1 MKKIAVVALAL
12 VMLFALSLTASARVN
27 LDVLYVDVNTLSFTA
42 DGQVDPGLKS
52 EDTIE
57 IDPGQKLYILGW
69 AFSDDFSNLK
79 EIVTV
84 IDGTEHK
91 CADNYRDRPGLG
103 SVLGV
108 DASVDTHAGIGKD
121 DGAFELGGISE
132 LADGTYEVDI
142 LAYFD
147 DGSDEIAKT
156 FTLVVGTGVSAPAS
170 EGGLRDFDSA
180 KGDKLSYDQILVN
193 GAEIAN
199 GNDAVIANKKLV
211 DGSDGS
217 VSTIALHGWFGN
229 ANAKIAS
236 YGYTIDGGEPV
247 YGDFAVAAEQDV
259 INAGGESRYTVTV
272 DVSGLQDGAEHTIW
286 VVVKLDNGDI
296 VKLNRYDNRGQEGG
310 KDREVYVNYKAPLT
324 ETPPETQPT
333 TGGEEVPKTGDA
345 TVAMF
350 AVLAV
355 LAMGAAVVFA
365 KKRSF

>member
-1 MKKIAVVALAL
+1 MAKY
-12 VMLFALSLTASARVN
+12 N
-27 LDVLYVDVNTLSFTA
+27 
-42 DGQVDPGLKS
+42 
-52 EDTIE
+52 
-57 IDPGQKLYILGW
+57 
-69 AFSDDFSNLK
+69 
-79 EIVTV
+79 
-84 IDGTEHK
+84 DGTEE
-91 CADNYRDRPGLG
+91 PLG
-103 SVLGV
+103 AVG
-108 DASVDTHAGIGKD
+108 
-121 DGAFELGGISE
+121 E
-132 LADGTYEVDI
+132 Y
-142 LAYFD
+142 
-147 DGSDEIAKT
+147 
-156 FTLVVGTGVSAPAS
+156 TLIVGTGVAAQPS
-170 EGGLRDFDSA
+170 GGLRDFDSA

-199 GNDAVIANKKLV
+199 GNDAVIAAKGLV

-217 VSTIALHGWFGN
+217 VTTIAMHGWFGN
-229 ANAKIAS
+229 ANSKIAS

-345 TVAMF
+345 AVAMF